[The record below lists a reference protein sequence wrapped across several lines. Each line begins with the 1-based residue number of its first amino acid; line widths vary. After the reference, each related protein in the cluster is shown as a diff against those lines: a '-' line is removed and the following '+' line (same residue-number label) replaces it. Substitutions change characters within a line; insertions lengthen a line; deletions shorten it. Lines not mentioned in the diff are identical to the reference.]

1 MHAENTVNSQV
12 PLSQVVVVG
21 DDDDGNGDEGDDDD
35 DGEDDY
41 GEAIDCENET
51 QRNDTTN

>member
-1 MHAENTVNSQV
+1 MHVENTVNSQV

-21 DDDDGNGDEGDDDD
+21 DDDDGNGDGDDDD